1 MKQYVNIFLYLLLCC
16 LGFNTVDAQELS
28 KADIDKVVLESIKTI
43 DRNYI
48 VPKIKEKVITGLRNS
63 HEAGK
68 YNQFVNRRDLAK
80 SLTNDLRSLSDDFH
94 LYLVAKSKDE
104 QVNARPRRQMMRSAP
119 DPEAFKGLLT
129 YEMLE
134 GNIAY
139 LKVPLF
145 GPLDYVKADIDSFL
159 ELSLDAD
166 ALIVDVRECP
176 GGYGETL
183 AYLAGG
189 FMPKSA
195 HLTTYYSQ
203 EGSDELFSFETKH
216 GKINKDKEV
225 YVLVGNR
232 TGSAAEGF
240 AFYLQQLDRI
250 SVVGKSSAGGG
261 RSNEFFPIG
270 EHFDLS
276 VSVRNSVTPN
286 GKQFQGVGVQ
296 PNLITPEHNA
306 LDQAHIN
313 ALLNLQAKYPERDE
327 KYATLISKIGQPEV
341 ALRKGDK
348 SDIEQTVLGYL
359 ENFFE
364 NNTEEMFKYLHPQLA
379 KRGISKKRG
388 ESTLFFE
395 DITREQLTAML
406 QRKPPFPKDK
416 QQHAIEILDVFHNT
430 ATVRVATGYPGR
442 MEWIEYI
449 HLCRLNDT
457 WSIAN
462 IIWDYYPK
470 KDKQIKRTK

>member
-1 MKQYVNIFLYLLLCC
+1 MKQRINIFLCLLLCC
-16 LGFNTVDAQELS
+16 LGFNTGKSQELS
-28 KADIDKVVLESIKTI
+28 KPEIDQVVLEMIKTI
-43 DRNYI
+43 DQNYI
-48 VPKIKEKVITGLRNS
+48 VPEIKKKVITGLRKN
-63 HEAGK
+63 HGAGK
-68 YNQFVNRRDLAK
+68 YDKILDSRGLAK
-80 SLTNDLRSLSDDFH
+80 SLTRDLRSLSDDFH
-94 LYLVAKSKDE
+94 LYLVAKSDDGE
-104 QVNARPRRQMMRSAP
+104 VNARPRRQMMRSTP

-145 GPLDYVKADIDSFL
+145 GPLDYVKEDIDGFL
-159 ELSLDAD
+159 ELSMDAD
-166 ALIVDVRECP
+166 ALIIDVGECP

-189 FMPKSA
+189 FIPKPT
-195 HLTTYYSQ
+195 HLTTYYGK
-203 EGSDELFSFETKH
+203 EGADELFSFETKY
-216 GKINKDKEV
+216 GKINRNKEV

-240 AFYLQQLDRI
+240 AFYLQQQDRI
-250 SVVGKSSAGGG
+250 SVVGKPSAGGG
-261 RSNEFFPIG
+261 RSNAFFPIG
-270 EHFDLS
+270 KHFDLS
-276 VSVRNSVTPN
+276 VSTRTSVTPN

-296 PNLITPEHNA
+296 PDLITPEHNA
-306 LDQAHIN
+306 LDQAHII
-313 ALLNLQAKYPERDE
+313 ALTNLQTKYPEKRE
-327 KYATLISKIGQPEV
+327 EYSKLISKIGQPEV
-341 ALRKGDK
+341 APRKTDK

-388 ESTLFFE
+388 ASTLFFE
-395 DITREQLTAML
+395 DMTKEQLTEML
-406 QRKPPFPKDK
+406 QRKPAFSKDK
-416 QQHAIEILDVFHNT
+416 QQHKIEILDVFHNT

-449 HLCRLNDT
+449 HLCRLDDT

-470 KDKQIKRTK
+470 KVNK